1 MNKHYSLLILL
12 VIMALLT
19 ICIVYPN
26 KRRLAAME
34 KELRQTQEE
43 NKQLKRQLNEILRE
57 NKELENNDPNR
68 LMQAARDT
76 YKYVR
81 PEDKVFHF
89 PENK

>member
-1 MNKHYSLLILL
+1 MKGHYSFI
-12 VIMALLT
+12 VIMIIMVLIT
-19 ICIVYPN
+19 IFIVYPN

-43 NKQLKRQLNEILRE
+43 NKELKRQLNEILRE

-76 YKYVR
+76 YKYVK